1 MTTVSDANDSQEEIS
16 TWFQTCTNYFGRVTI
31 SSYPLPLFI
40 CDEFELF
47 YFVQLWSWLN
57 LSQSAL
63 IITWDGLRGMEYL
76 PNADNFLIYCIH
88 HIILNYISRQKRVAE
103 VDCVQEKY
111 NSDET

>member
-1 MTTVSDANDSQEEIS
+1 MILIKSIS
-16 TWFQTCTNYFGRVTI
+16 ERIDHYF
-31 SSYPLPLFI
+31 
-40 CDEFELF
+40 
-47 YFVQLWSWLN
+47 
-57 LSQSAL
+57 
-63 IITWDGLRGMEYL
+63 RGMEYL